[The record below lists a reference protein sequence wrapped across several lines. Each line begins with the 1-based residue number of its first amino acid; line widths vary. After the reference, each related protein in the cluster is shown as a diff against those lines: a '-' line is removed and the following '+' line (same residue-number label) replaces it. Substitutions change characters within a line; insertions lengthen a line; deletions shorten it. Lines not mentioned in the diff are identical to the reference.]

1 VGDVVFVVAYR
12 INERFSSKKERLLF
26 RGAARSACLMASED
40 LEEATLQ
47 PTSQPLELTLHEGYL
62 EGEQETHPLL
72 EAPSDEGVI
81 EDQNPVMRGE
91 EKEKEKEITLET
103 REGALT
109 QISSPIGRLKKSALR
124 TPDSPRKKVRWVDED
139 DEGDDVEMAEI
150 IENNEGEAL
159 EKGTRGR
166 GRHHHSK
173 KKKKKKKRGHR
184 KLAEVR
190 VVERYLSK
198 KVKVPK
204 WCRTCLRY
212 KFRIL
217 IGFFV
222 LLSVFLFSYFTF
234 LQIFGKSK

>member
-1 VGDVVFVVAYR
+1 MQNFLPRKRNV
-12 INERFSSKKERLLF
+12 LF
-26 RGAARSACLMASED
+26 RGLRGKRLMASED

-47 PTSQPLELTLHEGYL
+47 PNSQPLELTLHEGYL

-72 EAPSDEGVI
+72 EAPSNEGVI

-91 EKEKEKEITLET
+91 ETEKEKEITLET
-103 REGALT
+103 REGGLT

-139 DEGDDVEMAEI
+139 DEGDVEMAEL
-150 IENNEGEAL
+150 IENEGGAT

-166 GRHHHSK
+166 GRHHHHS
-173 KKKKKKKRGHR
+173 KKKKRGHR